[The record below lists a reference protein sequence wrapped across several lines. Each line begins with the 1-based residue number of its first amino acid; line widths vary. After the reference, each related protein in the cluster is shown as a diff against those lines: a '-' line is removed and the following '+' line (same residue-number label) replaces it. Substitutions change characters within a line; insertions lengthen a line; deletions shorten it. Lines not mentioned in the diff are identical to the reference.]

1 MSALLTTDGLI
12 ALLTLTALE
21 IVLGVDNLVFIS
33 IISGRL
39 PAAQQPLARR
49 IGLLLALGTRVALL
63 FTLSWLMG
71 LTRPLFRIQFGGEIS
86 GRDLI
91 LLLGGLFLMA
101 KATFEIYDK
110 VEKVDEGGH
119 GGGGGRRGFA
129 SVVTQIMVLDIVFSL
144 DSVITAVGMVN
155 NLAIMVT
162 AIVIAMGVMLFAM
175 ETVNRYIDAH
185 PSLKILALAFLILIG
200 VVLVADGL
208 GQHVAKGYIYFA
220 MSFSL
225 AVDLLNI
232 RYQSRRGR
240 RRSA

>member
-1 MSALLTTDGLI
+1 MAVFLTTDGLV

-39 PAAQQPLARR
+39 PPAQQPLARKV
-49 IGLLLALGTRVALL
+49 GLLLALGTRVALL
-63 FTLSWLMG
+63 FTLSWMMG
-71 LTRPLFRIQFGGEIS
+71 LTRPLVRVPLANEIS

-91 LLLGGLFLMA
+91 LLLGGLFLIA
-101 KATFEIYDK
+101 KATWEIYDK
-110 VEKVDEGGH
+110 VEGGQH
-119 GGGGGRRGFA
+119 APGGGGGRRGFA
-129 SVVTQIMVLDIVFSL
+129 SVVVQIMILDIVFSL

-155 NLAIMVT
+155 ELAIMVT
-162 AIVIAMGVMLFAM
+162 AIVVAMAVMLFAM
-175 ETVNRYIDAH
+175 ETVNGFIETH

-225 AVDLLNI
+225 GVELLNI
-232 RYQSRRGR
+232 RYRGR
-240 RRSA
+240 RTRRTRR